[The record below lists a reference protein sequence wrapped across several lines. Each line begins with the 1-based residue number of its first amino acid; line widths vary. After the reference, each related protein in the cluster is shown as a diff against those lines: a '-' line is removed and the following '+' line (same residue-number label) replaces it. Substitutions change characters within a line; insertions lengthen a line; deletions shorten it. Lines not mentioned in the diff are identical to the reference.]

1 MADSYILNI
10 KPTISAGDGRK
21 LERDLNGRFA
31 RVAKKFGGALRTVGS
46 KLRSIIAGSAVAGIG
61 AIMANPID
69 SLNSTLDETLRRY
82 DDINSRAKQ
91 LGVSSGQLFQATAIA
106 KSAGIQEEDFRAM
119 LTAYAVKIGEAKE
132 GKDAML
138 SEFMNENLVTGFFR
152 MIESL
157 RALTPE
163 KRAYFGAK
171 ILGEDDVS
179 KLAELINIDV
189 KERHRQI
196 FGNITSEQTTR
207 AIEKLAG
214 TEGKQSILRGRL
226 DVENLLAKSQVITG
240 ETVRLQNELER
251 RQKDL
256 ENKNLS
262 TYEAFMKLQMVTEE
276 GKNILANI
284 QQTISPQIV
293 KGVDLLEKSYNWLQN
308 TKLGKWAGG
317 VFK

>member
-226 DVENLLAKSQVITG
+226 DVENLLVKSQIITG